1 MKAPG
6 RRNMGEIATMVSTD
20 KKRDVRHRTVQ
31 EKLVDIEV
39 SIVSK
44 SFESLF
50 RMRPEVSVSPKS
62 ISLITQNEPV
72 GVVSCHLIVARVTL
86 SNS

>member
-31 EKLVDIEV
+31 EKLVDIAV

-50 RMRPEVSVSPKS
+50 RMRPEVSVSPK
-62 ISLITQNEPV
+62 V
-72 GVVSCHLIVARVTL
+72 FH
-86 SNS
+86 